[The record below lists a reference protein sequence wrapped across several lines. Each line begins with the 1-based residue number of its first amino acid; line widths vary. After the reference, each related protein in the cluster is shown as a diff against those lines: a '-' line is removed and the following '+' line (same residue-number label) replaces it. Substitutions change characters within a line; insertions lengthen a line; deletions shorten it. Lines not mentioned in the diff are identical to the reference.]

1 MASQTELTTLA
12 ELNFLPYL
20 NENGEINPE
29 LEKQIGVY
37 AIFDQEQTL
46 QFVAY
51 SRDIYTS
58 LKQHLVRQPNC
69 CCWIKVK
76 TIERPSRSTLAAIQD
91 AWIEENGTIPPGNSH
106 YQSQWSAP
114 IDATLI
120 MTDTEKQNYAQA
132 DELTQSKLL
141 KNVARRLEAE
151 IKDTLSA
158 RGVTMEIRF
167 NPKLKEQGKLDL
179 K

>member
-12 ELNFLPYL
+12 ELNFLSYL

-158 RGVTMEIRF
+158 RGVTMDIRF

>member
-114 IDATLI
+114 IDAKLI

>member
-20 NENGEINPE
+20 NKNGEINPE